1 MNGALLQ
8 ALLHPLVHEGFL
20 RVSERAAVC
29 DRFNVSGT
37 YRYRCLI
44 LAHEEVAV
52 AEFVVVFVFVATL
65 AVAGDLPGLFV
76 GKVDGSRLAICF
88 NGFG

>member
-1 MNGALLQ
+1 M
-8 ALLHPLVHEGFL
+8 
-20 RVSERAAVC
+20 
-29 DRFNVSGT
+29 
-37 YRYRCLI
+37 I